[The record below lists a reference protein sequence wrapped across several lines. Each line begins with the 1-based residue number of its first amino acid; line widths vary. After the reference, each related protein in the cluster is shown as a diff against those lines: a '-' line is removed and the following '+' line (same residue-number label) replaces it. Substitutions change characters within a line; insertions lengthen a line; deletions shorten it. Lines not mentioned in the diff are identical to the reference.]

1 MEDYKPNSHKS
12 REGATTPDVKER
24 MEKVVTGEVKLKKKT
39 GIRKFADVFIVEDIR
54 NVLGF
59 VWTDLIV
66 PATKEIAYNSF
77 TSTLDYLMYGISG
90 GGRNR
95 KTSSGSRT
103 SYDRFYE
110 RERDRDR
117 RDAPEPRT
125 RSKFDYEDV
134 IFKSRGDAD
143 LVLAKMQKRINKY
156 KYVTV
161 LDLYDMLDRS
171 APYTYDRY
179 GWADIDNARIER
191 CHDGYWLNLPKPIE
205 ID

>member
-12 REGATTPDVKER
+12 REEARAPESKER

-59 VWTDLIV
+59 VWTDLVV

-77 TSTLDYLMYGISG
+77 TSTLDYLMYGIG
-90 GGRNR
+90 GGRSKR
-95 KTSSGSRT
+95 SSSSSRT

-110 RERDRDR
+110 KERERDR
-117 RDAPEPRT
+117 RDPRDSGT
-125 RSKFDYEDV
+125 RSRFDYEDV

-143 LVLAKMQKRINKY
+143 LVLAKMQKRPSTTGK
-156 KYVTV
+156 KWG
-161 LDLYDMLDRS
+161 LLFR
-171 APYTYDRY
+171 
-179 GWADIDNARIER
+179 
-191 CHDGYWLNLPKPIE
+191 
-205 ID
+205 

>member
-1 MEDYKPNSHKS
+1 MEDYKPNSRKS
-12 REGATTPDVKER
+12 REEARATESKER

-39 GIRKFADVFIVEDIR
+39 GIRKFADIFVVEDIR
-54 NVLGF
+54 TVLGF
-59 VWTDLIV
+59 VWSDFLV
-66 PATKEIAYNSF
+66 PSTKEIAYNAF
-77 TSTLDYLMYGISG
+77 TSTLDYLMYGIG
-90 GGRNR
+90 GGRSKR
-95 KTSSGSRT
+95 PSSSSRT

-110 RERDRDR
+110 KERERDR
-117 RDAPEPRT
+117 RDPRDSGP
-125 RSKFDYEDV
+125 RSRFDYEEV

-161 LDLYDMLDRS
+161 LDLYDMLDRT

-191 CHDGYWLNLPKPIE
+191 CRDGYWLNLPKPIE